1 MPTPELR
8 SKPRTVSRA
17 LETPHYHM
25 VPKRLSAN
33 ATWRRDLYTRAARD
47 KGMQRTLRQMCSED
61 LLLYINLFT
70 CTHDPR
76 LMNRGLNPTV
86 PFITYQYQDTAALEI
101 GNAILNGY
109 DLGVEKSR
117 DMGASWIILTVMEW
131 FWHFKSSLSFGVVSR
146 TEDYVDKR
154 GDDKAL
160 FWKIDYLHR
169 FQPRWLLPE
178 GRWLGDDDPNRKA
191 LYLRNAENGSMFAGE
206 ATTGEMFRGGRLSAM
221 LLDEFASVKIDDG
234 YRALSSTRDVTNC
247 RIFNSTPKGSAN
259 AFYEVMHN
267 TGLRKLRMHWTE
279 HPEKRKGL
287 YRGDKETG
295 KIELFDDLNGTIAVP
310 DPEKGGKD
318 YVVFPDGYDFIC
330 DGKLRS
336 PWYDE
341 QFTRCT
347 SPQEVAQ
354 ELDIDYTGSDYL
366 FFDAQFIQALR
377 AKYARPPE
385 TVGEIDFDPTDLNPR
400 RFTENDKG
408 NLKLWTTFDDSMRPP
423 PDKKYITSA
432 DVSAG
437 TGASNS
443 VLTIADPSNGHKIG
457 VIRTPN
463 LGPKEFSR
471 LCIAVSKFF
480 NNAFLIWDASGPT
493 GKTFTTTVIES
504 GYRNIYYR
512 RAEQK
517 VTQRISEDP
526 GYFILG
532 DAREFLL
539 TEYRAALGE
548 YKFINPSDE
557 GLKECLQFIR
567 TKTGG
572 IEHLS
577 SANSTDPNGARTAH
591 GDEVIADA
599 LAALSILQKWENKS
613 GQTPEIPIG
622 SLAWRRDI
630 RKNAKERNQQDNLGP
645 GW

>member
-1 MPTPELR
+1 MTTPC
-8 SKPRTVSRA
+8 RTETQLVS
-17 LETPHYHM
+17 TPHYGM
-25 VPKRLSAN
+25 VPKRMSAN
-33 ATWRRDLYTRAARD
+33 AAWRREMYAKAARD
-47 KGMQRTLRQMCSED
+47 KGLQRALWQMCAED
-61 LLLYINLFT
+61 VLFFINGFC

-76 LMNRGLNPTV
+76 LMNKGLNPTV
-86 PFITYQYQDTAALEI
+86 PFITYGYQDRDALEI
-101 GNAILNGY
+101 AAAILNGY

-117 DMGASWIILTVMEW
+117 DMGASWIILTVMNW
-131 FWHFKSSLSFGVVSR
+131 FWQFKSNLSFGIVSR

-160 FWKIDYLHR
+160 FWKLDYLHR

-206 ATTGEMFRGGRLSAM
+206 ATTGEMFRGGRLTAM
-221 LLDEFASVKIDDG
+221 LLDEFASVKLDDG

-259 AFYEVMHN
+259 AFYEVIHN

-279 HPEKRKGL
+279 HPEKRKGM

-295 KIELFDDLNGTIAVP
+295 KIELMDDLNGIIPVP
-310 DPEKGGKD
+310 DTEKGGKA
-318 YVVFPDGYDFIC
+318 YVVFPDGYDFVC
-330 DGKLRS
+330 DGKVRS

-366 FFDAQFIQALR
+366 FFDAQFIQSLK
-377 AKYARPPE
+377 AKFARPPE
-385 TVGEIDFDPTDLNPR
+385 LVGDVEYDPIELTPR
-400 RFTENDKG
+400 RFTENERG
-408 NLKLWTTFDDSMRPP
+408 MLKLWMDLGENMRPNP
-423 PDKKYITSA
+423 EKKYIAAA

-443 VLTIADPSNGHKIG
+443 VLTIADPKNGHKVA
-457 VIRTPN
+457 VIRTPKM
-463 LGPKEFSR
+463 GPKEFSR
-471 LCIAVSKFF
+471 LCIAVAKFF

-512 RAEQK
+512 RAEKK
-517 VTQRISEDP
+517 VTQQISTDP

-548 YKFINPSDE
+548 FKFINPSGE
-557 GLKECLQFIR
+557 GLQECLQFIR
-567 TKTGG
+567 TRSGQ
-572 IEHLS
+572 IEHTAA
-577 SANSTDPNGARTAH
+577 ANATDPSGARTAH

-599 LAALSILQKWENKS
+599 LASLAISQKLENKS
-613 GQTPEIPIG
+613 GHEPEIPIG
-622 SLAWRRDI
+622 SLAWRKQI
-630 RKNAKERNQQDNLGP
+630 RENAKKRNPQDNLGT